1 MIIGSSHGVGGKV
14 ESEVLS
20 VVCAQLEPIHAD
32 CMEEVNRNIDT
43 IIQYME
49 TGARGFPGYDLFVT
63 PEFAVQGMHPTKR
76 LNVVLTL
83 DSPEVARLREA
94 CARLRVWGI
103 FSVILKLDG
112 HDSPGNCAIM
122 INDQGEVVHRYVKM
136 NPWIPTERH
145 YPGWGCP
152 VTPGPKGSKIATIVC
167 ADGDYPEIWR
177 EAAYNGANIIVR
189 PTHYMSPWE
198 NGWDITNKMGAY
210 CNQCYVVAVN
220 CVGVE
225 AACSA
230 FGMSMIV
237 APDGNVI
244 TKAPAGVPYI
254 VKADLYPGLVDK
266 LHESSVTNTFL
277 YSFRHRGASC
287 HDLGGH
293 GETRCQYNAYTYGGE
308 QNEYDA

>member
-1 MIIGSSHGVGGKV
+1 MIIGSSHGVGGNV

-145 YPGWGCP
+145 YPGWECP
-152 VTPGPKGSKIATIVC
+152 VTPGPKGSKIATI
-167 ADGDYPEIWR
+167 PR
-177 EAAYNGANIIVR
+177 FGAKPLITVQILSCGR
-189 PTHYMSPWE
+189 PT
-198 NGWDITNKMGAY
+198 T
-210 CNQCYVVAVN
+210 
-220 CVGVE
+220 
-225 AACSA
+225 
-230 FGMSMIV
+230 
-237 APDGNVI
+237 
-244 TKAPAGVPYI
+244 
-254 VKADLYPGLVDK
+254 
-266 LHESSVTNTFL
+266 
-277 YSFRHRGASC
+277 
-287 HDLGGH
+287 
-293 GETRCQYNAYTYGGE
+293 
-308 QNEYDA
+308 